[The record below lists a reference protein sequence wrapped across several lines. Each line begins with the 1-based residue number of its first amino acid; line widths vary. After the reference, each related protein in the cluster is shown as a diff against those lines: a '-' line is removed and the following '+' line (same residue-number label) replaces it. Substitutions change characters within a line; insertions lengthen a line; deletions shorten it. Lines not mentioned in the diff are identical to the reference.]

1 MSYRHKL
8 GGVMAD
14 EEQQGESR
22 RRSRG
27 RRREIVRQDVPVLD
41 LKALLAAA
49 PLEGV
54 DLERDRD
61 FGRALDGA
69 LETA

>member
-1 MSYRHKL
+1 
-8 GGVMAD
+8 MAD
-14 EEQQGESR
+14 AGQRGEAR
-22 RRSRG
+22 RRSR
-27 RRREIVRQDVPVLD
+27 RRRRKIVRQDVPAHD

-61 FGRALDGA
+61 FGRALDEA
-69 LETA
+69 FEIA